1 MKRPLKLAILL
12 AAFALSTGCDLLNS
26 TNDHAASDQYCGGI
40 PSEDCP
46 LW

>member
-1 MKRPLKLAILL
+1 MKRPIQLTLIL
-12 AAFALSTGCDLLNS
+12 AAFVLSTGCDLLNS
-26 TNDHAASDQYCGGI
+26 TTGHAASDQYCGGI